1 MSVAAFEGIS
11 KAPHTPGANGAPIAA
26 VVPANARRTA
36 PPSRSAAPHPDASR
50 ALVLSVI
57 KRIEG
62 YLEEET
68 AALQKSLDFDFK
80 ASNDRKA
87 KVSSISIKRSGGC
100 RNRTSMQISRH
111 GLRRSAKSLPAILE
125 LFGCIWMPSKKSLP
139 FFRTRYRTPN
149 PTARIRAT
157 SAPTG
162 ALRDPDD
169 HL

>member
-36 PPSRSAAPHPDASR
+36 PPSRSVAPHPDASR

-80 ASNDRKA
+80 ASNDRKSQGLVDLNQA
-87 KVSSISIKRSGGC
+87 
-100 RNRTSMQISRH
+100 
-111 GLRRSAKSLPAILE
+111 LRRLAKSDLNADLKTRLEAFRKKLAVNLRVIRLHLDAVKEIASILSDAIQNAE
-125 LFGCIWMPSKKSLP
+125 SDGTY
-139 FFRTRYRTPN
+139 TRNIGPYRN
-149 PTARIRAT
+149 
-157 SAPTG
+157 AP
-162 ALRDPDD
+162 
-169 HL
+169 

>member
-26 VVPANARRTA
+26 VVPRRTA
-36 PPSRSAAPHPDASR
+36 PPSRSVAPHPDASR

-80 ASNDRKA
+80 ASNDRKSQGLVDLHQA
-87 KVSSISIKRSGGC
+87 
-100 RNRTSMQISRH
+100 
-111 GLRRSAKSLPAILE
+111 LRRLPKSDVNADLKARLETFRKKLAGNLRVIRLHLDAVKEIASILSDAIQSAESD
-125 LFGCIWMPSKKSLP
+125 GTY
-139 FFRTRYRTPN
+139 TRSIGPYR
-149 PTARIRAT
+149 
-157 SAPTG
+157 SAP
-162 ALRDPDD
+162 
-169 HL
+169 

>member
-36 PPSRSAAPHPDASR
+36 PPSRPVAPHPDASR

-80 ASNDRKA
+80 ASNDRKSQGLVDLNQA
-87 KVSSISIKRSGGC
+87 
-100 RNRTSMQISRH
+100 
-111 GLRRSAKSLPAILE
+111 LRRLPKSDVNADLKARLETFRKKLAGNLRVIRLHLDAVKEIASILSDAIQSAESD
-125 LFGCIWMPSKKSLP
+125 GTY
-139 FFRTRYRTPN
+139 TRSIGPYR
-149 PTARIRAT
+149 
-157 SAPTG
+157 SAP
-162 ALRDPDD
+162 
-169 HL
+169 